1 VRRLVEVRKKLAPLI
16 FKTDALSEQVI
27 ERLLPLN
34 ELLNIIVDAVA
45 TEEGILPYI
54 AKAMGIKT
62 IYLLSNK
69 LSPLV
74 VVLRMLS

>member
-45 TEEGILPYI
+45 TEEGSYPTLPRPW
-54 AKAMGIKT
+54 A
-62 IYLLSNK
+62 
-69 LSPLV
+69 
-74 VVLRMLS
+74 